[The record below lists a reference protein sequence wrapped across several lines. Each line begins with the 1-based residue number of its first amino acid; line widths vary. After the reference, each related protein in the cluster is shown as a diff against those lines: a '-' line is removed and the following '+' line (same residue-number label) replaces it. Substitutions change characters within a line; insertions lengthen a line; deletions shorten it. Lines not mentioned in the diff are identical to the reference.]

1 MLHQWLIA
9 GVVAW
14 AWVAAPCMADV
25 VLVQEGAAKV
35 AIHAP
40 AEVLSTKDIPLNTLK
55 YPASEAEVNRVRLR
69 ASVQDLAKYLEKMS
83 GAKVAI
89 VAGAPAAESKT
100 LPILIGS
107 LAQQKYGAPG
117 KTYPYKQG
125 FRIIVGEKGI
135 GIVGESDLAT
145 SYGIYEILDELGCR
159 WYMPS
164 DMGESIPTRKTIS
177 LKNRDVS
184 LTPGTI
190 YRGVWYAD
198 EDYKRRNRCG
208 GLLLSAGHALE
219 FYVTKED
226 REKNPDIRGE
236 IGGKPSDLRLK
247 WSNPKTAEII
257 AGKILAAHAAN
268 PAPTWSLSPEDGMHF
283 DESKEDRAIDAGDF
297 DVTNGIV
304 AIADRLC
311 VLDNRIAKIVH
322 AKHPDVI
329 FGMLAYANYIRPPVR
344 EKLHPSIV
352 PQLAPIAY
360 NRYHPITDDKVPGV
374 KDYRLMVEGWGK
386 AAAAGTSVYFY
397 AYNLAEV
404 TAPFPLLTKWGVD
417 IPVVYKHGCKYWQ
430 PETMANFETTLH
442 ALNMGLRMA
451 WDPSRKPAE
460 IIDEINQ
467 KFYGHAAKEMT
478 AYWNHVDHV
487 WTSVPEYSG
496 CGFYYPRRW
505 TPEAL
510 AKGRGFLD
518 AAAAAAKTPEEKF
531 RVQLAN
537 ESYQQ
542 FELFMKLRRD
552 LADGRY
558 ESLGSDTAQWRKRH
572 AELVAKYKAQV
583 CFPIYGGS
591 YFDAFYKLTYEDAS
605 RIAASYK
612 FVTPP
617 MRVWKIQADKEKQG
631 EAQGFAK
638 PEFADAKWKK
648 ADTNMDSWSAL
659 GYHDYF
665 GSMWYRS
672 QVQIPAAPAGKKT
685 FLWISST
692 DGKVKVFV
700 NGQHVPYVNA
710 KGEKSAE
717 FEGYCQPISLDISSA
732 IKPGGE
738 NQISLLCTRTFFN
751 ELGTG
756 GLLSQTAVY
765 QEK

>member
-1 MLHQWLIA
+1 MFA
-9 GVVAW
+9 AW
-14 AWVAAPCMADV
+14 ASSPACAEL
-25 VLVQEGAAKV
+25 VLIQDGHAKV
-35 AIHAP
+35 SIHASP
-40 AEVLSTKDIPLNTLK
+40 EVLSEKDKPLASLK
-55 YPASEAEVNRVRLR
+55 YPARDAEEYRVRLR
-69 ASVQDLAKYLEKMS
+69 ASVHDLAKYLEKMS

-89 VAGAPAAESKT
+89 VAGPPAAGSKT

-107 LAQQKYGAPG
+107 LAQQAYGPPAKP
-117 KTYPYKQG
+117 YPVKQG
-125 FRIIVGEKGI
+125 FRIVVGDKGL
-135 GIVGESDLAT
+135 GIVGESDLGT

-164 DMGESIPTRKTIS
+164 DMGESIPTRKTIA
-177 LKNRDVS
+177 LKQRDVS
-184 LTPGTI
+184 QTPGTI

-226 REKNPDIRGE
+226 REKHPEIRAE
-236 IGGKPSDLRLK
+236 INGKPNDLRLK
-247 WSNPKTAEII
+247 WSHPMTAQVI

-268 PAPTWSLSPEDGMHF
+268 PAASWSLSPEDGMNF

-297 DVTNGIV
+297 DVTNGV
-304 AIADRLC
+304 GAITDRLC
-311 VLDNRIAKIVH
+311 VLDNRIATLVH
-322 AKHPDVI
+322 ARYPDVI

-360 NRYHPITDDKVPGV
+360 NRYHPITDDRVPGV

-386 AAAAGTSVYFY
+386 AASAGTSIYFY

-404 TAPFPLLTKWGVD
+404 TAPFPLITKWSVD

-430 PETMANFETTLH
+430 PETMANFETALH
-442 ALNMGLRMA
+442 GLNLGLRMA
-451 WDPSRKPAE
+451 WDPSRKPAD
-460 IIDEINQ
+460 IIAEINSR
-467 KFYGHAAKEMT
+467 FYGHAAKEMA
-478 AYWNHVDHV
+478 AYWNHIDHV
-487 WTSVPEYSG
+487 WTSVAEYSG
-496 CGFYYPRRW
+496 CGFYYPKRW

-510 AKGRGFLD
+510 ATGRRWLD

-537 ESYQQ
+537 ESFQQ
-542 FELFMKLRRD
+542 FELFMKLRRN
-552 LADGRY
+552 LAEGHY
-558 ESLGSDTAQWRKRH
+558 ESLASDTAQWRKRH
-572 AELVAKYKAQV
+572 TELVAKYKAQV

-591 YFDAFYKLTYEDAS
+591 YFDAFYKLTYEDAN
-605 RIAASYK
+605 RIATSFK

-617 MRVWKIQADKEKQG
+617 MRKWKIKVDKEKRG
-631 EAQGFAK
+631 ESEGFAR
-638 PEFADAKWKK
+638 PEFDDAAWKT

-672 QVQIPAAPAGKKT
+672 QVKIPAAPAGKKT

-692 DGKVKVFV
+692 DGRVKVFV
-700 NGQHVPYVNA
+700 NGKHIPYVSP
-710 KGEKSAE
+710 KGESTPE

-732 IKPGGE
+732 IKPGAD
-738 NQISLLCTRTFFN
+738 NQITLLCTRTFFN

-765 QEK
+765 QDK